1 MKANLVTLS
10 HSKRGTTLKAR
21 GRAAQTVFD
30 RLAAQLDASEPTLP
44 VVGPLT
50 VVFCDMGQDF
60 LQWDLD
66 AHGVVTDSRPYQRQ
80 VWAGMQVLEQPRPGE
95 QLRYRD
101 NRGQTHTIR
110 YPVRE
115 LRALRVLP
123 AEAGGAPESP

>member
-1 MKANLVTLS
+1 MKADLVTLS

-21 GRAAQTVFD
+21 GRVAQAVFD
-30 RLAAQLDASEPTLP
+30 RLAAQLDASEPTPP

-66 AHGVVTDSRPYQRQ
+66 AQGVVIDSRPFQRH
-80 VWAGMQVLEQPRPGE
+80 VWAGMKVIEQPRPGE
-95 QLRYRD
+95 QLRYLD

-115 LRALRVLP
+115 VRATRVLP
-123 AEAGGAPESP
+123 AAAGGATESP